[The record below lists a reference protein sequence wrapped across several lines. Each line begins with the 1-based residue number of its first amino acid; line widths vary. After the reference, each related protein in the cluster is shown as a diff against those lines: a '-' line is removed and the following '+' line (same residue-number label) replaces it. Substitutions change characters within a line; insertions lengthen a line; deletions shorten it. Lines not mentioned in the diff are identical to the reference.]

1 MNDIFGGPAAASLID
16 RVKAIIMKPAETWQ
30 TIATESATPG
40 DLITRY
46 AMPLAAIAPICTF
59 IHGQLFGYG
68 AFGFSY
74 KPGLMSGLSTLVVS
88 YLVALLGL
96 IATALIADFLAP
108 KFDGVANRTNAFKLV
123 VYSATASWV
132 VGIFQLIPGLAILGL
147 LGFYSFYLFYTGV
160 TPIMKVPQEKAGG
173 YTAVTIVAALLLA
186 LVVMP
191 ITAAITGVLGF
202 GAMSGMSSSSS
213 EGEVKFNLPGGG
225 SIDTSKIEEATK
237 KMEAAANG
245 QAKPA
250 DPAALQALLPAA
262 LGGYQRTA
270 VENGAMGQMGAQA
283 EGTYKMG
290 DKTIRLKIVDSAGL
304 GALAGLGAAIGA
316 QESKEDA
323 NGYEKTGSVG
333 GQMQHEKWNK
343 NDNYGEF
350 GTQIG
355 GRFMVSAEGEAGS
368 IDELKAAVAAI
379 DAGKLAA
386 LAQ

>member
-1 MNDIFGGPAAASLID
+1 MNDIFNGPQAQSLIE
-16 RVKAIIMKPAETWQ
+16 RVKAILLKPVETWQ
-30 TIATESATPG
+30 TIASEPATPG

-46 AMPLAAIAPICTF
+46 AMPLAAIAPISSF

-74 KPGLMSGLSTLVVS
+74 KPGFMSGLSTMVVS
-88 YLVALLGL
+88 YIVSLIGL
-96 IATALIADFLAP
+96 IVGALIVDFLAP

-123 VYSATASWV
+123 IYASTASWAA
-132 VGIFQLIPGLAILGL
+132 GIFQLIPGLGLLAILGI
-147 LGFYSFYLFYTGV
+147 YSLYLFYTGV
-160 TPIMKVPQEKAGG
+160 TPIMKVPQEKALP
-173 YTAVTIVAALLLA
+173 YTAVTIIAGILLA
-186 LVVMP
+186 LVVAP
-191 ITAAITGVLGF
+191 VTAAITGVLGF
-202 GAMSGMSSSSS
+202 GAMSGMSSSSDD
-213 EGEVKFNLPGGG
+213 GEVKFNLPGGG

-245 QAKPA
+245 QTKPA
-250 DPAALQALLPAA
+250 DPAALQGLLPAS

-290 DKTIRLKIVDSAGL
+290 NKTIRLKIVDSAGL
-304 GALAGLGAAIGA
+304 GAIAGLGAAIGA

-323 NGYEKTGSVG
+323 NGYEKTGSVN